1 MARIVSAGNGSQFHS
16 GEWAYATNRKLG
28 LKFSIQGETHH
39 GWARLSVYVVKGRPY
54 VRSTLTGYAY
64 ETIAGRGFT
73 GAELALDARPWNYA
87 TKCSGWRW
95 SGPPM
100 AVGALRRSCAVA
112 ACRSIANECSGGCG
126 KTTCCAC
133 VAGILHPLIGMMH
146 QSGRGRRRANA
157 ISRAA
162 TANRASSVASRAQPI
177 ARRENASSTTAKYTN
192 SSRSRM

>member
-16 GEWAYATNRKLG
+16 GEWAYATNRNLG

-133 VAGILHPLIGMMH
+133 GNVVCSDHRLRSRDESASEPGSGAGGERHQPALAGGHHLHPAAGRVRVL
-146 QSGRGRRRANA
+146 GRGAGRVFAV
-157 ISRAA
+157 RAA
-162 TANRASSVASRAQPI
+162 QP
-177 ARRENASSTTAKYTN
+177 
-192 SSRSRM
+192 